1 MAFLW
6 EPTARFGVC
15 VRSLSSLTTV
25 NWTRDEQLECQTL
38 AAVWSWDWIA
48 VLVPVGH
55 LNGEIRTSEVVKWSI
70 VGLHTMK
77 WWERRMERRIEM
89 WSPRDEPLMVYQ
101 VLISYGRISLWNF
114 NCILCSSLLPLWG
127 GGWSID
133 IPLTLKRYRLESK
146 SRNNT
151 EKHCGA
157 VGSGSSRV
165 RSSAFGESRVTSGLW
180 DPGQV
185 ASSPYCLV
193 C

>member
-15 VRSLSSLTTV
+15 VRSLSSLTTG

-48 VLVPVGH
+48 ILVPVGH

-70 VGLHTMK
+70 VGLHTMN

-114 NCILCSSLLPLWG
+114 NLRSLLLTTSTMRRWLEHWYSLDSQTLQVRKQKPRQHREAPWG
-127 GGWSID
+127 
-133 IPLTLKRYRLESK
+133 
-146 SRNNT
+146 
-151 EKHCGA
+151 CG
-157 VGSGSSRV
+157 
-165 RSSAFGESRVTSGLW
+165 
-180 DPGQV
+180 
-185 ASSPYCLV
+185 
-193 C
+193 